1 MEERLPAENFPG
13 EWNKAVEC
21 PWDRAQ
27 YRDDFSPRYR
37 REYYSDSASARDKV
51 SAVAVDTPAAL
62 NMWLFGVT
70 LGGATAMSCS
80 RWSEPKSETAKKP
93 SNSCWRFNRGP
104 HHSATRQGERS
115 AHVLSAVVDQAV
127 DLSAWQTL
135 QAFGIFKA
143 SLIAGVTNRNVWLRT
158 FTSAMVCWIFG
169 MWQEMH
175 SLPSLPA
182 L

>member
-1 MEERLPAENFPG
+1 MEEGLPAEIFPG

-80 RWSEPKSETAKKP
+80 RWSEPKSETAKQTSK
-93 SNSCWRFNRGP
+93 FM
-104 HHSATRQGERS
+104 
-115 AHVLSAVVDQAV
+115 LAVHIVA
-127 DLSAWQTL
+127 
-135 QAFGIFKA
+135 
-143 SLIAGVTNRNVWLRT
+143 LIIR
-158 FTSAMVCWIFG
+158 
-169 MWQEMH
+169 
-175 SLPSLPA
+175 LPA
-182 L
+182 RVNGPPMS